1 MDRFPVILMAAALA
15 VLTGC
20 AAAPAEPDSLPESSQ
35 ESSLP
40 SSEIP
45 SSPLA
50 VTSAGEIAA
59 ELEAAIRAVRQPA
72 VFDLSGLE
80 LEEPEIAVQ
89 NLFSSLLGEDPS
101 LKYAYRITAGLE
113 GSAEGELPCALVVLG
128 SE

>member
-72 VFDLSGLE
+72 VFDLSRSE
-80 LEEPEIAVQ
+80 LEEPEGAERRHWHFARTELESRQSVTGET
-89 NLFSSLLGEDPS
+89 LRSLEAL
-101 LKYAYRITAGLE
+101 L
-113 GSAEGELPCALVVLG
+113 SAAL
-128 SE
+128 